1 MGERDQLKI
10 DVRHTADRLIVSLA
24 GELDMANAPLLQQ
37 AIEEANVDAEAMV
50 VFDLQKLQFMDST
63 GLRIILA
70 LRERCQEH
78 GAQFAVTRSSDQV
91 QRLLSVTGA
100 AEHLRTI
107 AAVDG

>member
-1 MGERDQLKI
+1 MGDRDQLKI

-37 AIEEANVDAEAMV
+37 TIEEANVDAEAMV
-50 VFDLQKLQFMDST
+50 VFDLQELQFMDST

-78 GAQFAVTRSSDQV
+78 GVQFAITRSSDQV

>member
-1 MGERDQLKI
+1 MREGPKQSRDPQ
-10 DVRHTADRLIVSLA
+10 AEA
-24 GELDMANAPLLQQ
+24 EAEALQAQ
-37 AIEEANVDAEAMV
+37 YDASARAAAARFDAEAMV
-50 VFDLQKLQFMDST
+50 VFDLQELQFMDST

-78 GAQFAVTRSSDQV
+78 GVQFAITRSSDQV